1 MKMKINLTKPVGLSK
16 PEGRHRRADGSPKAY
31 GQVIV
36 GINGQLWRWDE
47 GWHTWVADEPA
58 QPSITRGLTR
68 ALAPVG

>member
-1 MKMKINLTKPVGLSK
+1 MCI
-16 PEGRHRRADGSPKAY
+16 RDR
-31 GQVIV
+31 VIV

-58 QPSITRGLTR
+58 QPSITRSLTR